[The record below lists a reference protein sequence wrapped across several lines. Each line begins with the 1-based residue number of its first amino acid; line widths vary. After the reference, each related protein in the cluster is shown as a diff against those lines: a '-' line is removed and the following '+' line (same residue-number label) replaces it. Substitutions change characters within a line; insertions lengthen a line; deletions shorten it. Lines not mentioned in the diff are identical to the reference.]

1 MSHLV
6 PVSEA
11 RAQLSALIK
20 NAVDHDITL
29 MNHGRPAAML
39 LSAERYEALLEEIED
54 LKDRLSVHERDGVT
68 VSFDNLMSELGIAD
82 DVAADAPAGSLGVT
96 GAPRIDRTA

>member
-1 MSHLV
+1 MSRLV

-11 RAQLSALIK
+11 RASLSALIK
-20 NAVDHDITL
+20 QAADHDITL

-39 LSAERYEALLEEIED
+39 LSAERYDALLEEIED

-68 VSFDNLMSELGIAD
+68 VSFDHLVAELDIGDEVHDEPVEAD
-82 DVAADAPAGSLGVT
+82 RRRRA
-96 GAPRIDRTA
+96 